1 MTIDVILDIQ
11 PMKIDSS
18 YKVSNRYKRRQEII
32 DSIDT
37 NVDKLIKLFEDD
49 EKLLNQIKSES
60 RIVEKAKKYNAFI
73 ENNEAGLK
81 VLKTKKNKN
90 AFKKVIVNE
99 NDIAVPN
106 EIIGKLYEK
115 NNSLYFA
122 VEDEK
127 QIKKANEFLKQHNL
141 EVVMVSL

>member
-1 MTIDVILDIQ
+1 
-11 PMKIDSS
+11 
-18 YKVSNRYKRRQEII
+18 
-32 DSIDT
+32 
-37 NVDKLIKLFEDD
+37 
-49 EKLLNQIKSES
+49 
-60 RIVEKAKKYNAFI
+60 
-73 ENNEAGLK
+73 K

-115 NNSLYFA
+115 NSSLYFA

-127 QIKKANEFLKQHNL
+127 QIKKAKEFLKEHSL
-141 EVVMVSL
+141 EAVMVSL